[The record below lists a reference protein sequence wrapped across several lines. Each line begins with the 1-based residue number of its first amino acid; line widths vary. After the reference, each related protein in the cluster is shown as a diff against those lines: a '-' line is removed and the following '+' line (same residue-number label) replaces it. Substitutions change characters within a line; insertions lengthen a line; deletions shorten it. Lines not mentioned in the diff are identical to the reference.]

1 MKGNHYSWELLV
13 SRSKNTSSADV
24 KDEEK
29 TDELHIYRR
38 IRNLDLH
45 SLSVD
50 FPVSHYTS
58 LWNTNNFLRTEKLNV
73 TVYNFEIYLSF
84 INTQFEEPDP
94 LFPNYF

>member
-50 FPVSHYTS
+50 FPVYTS
-58 LWNTNNFLRTEKLNV
+58 LWNTNYFLRTEKLNV
-73 TVYNFEIYLSF
+73 TIHNFEIYLSF
-84 INTQFEEPDP
+84 INTQF
-94 LFPNYF
+94 

>member
-1 MKGNHYSWELLV
+1 ML
-13 SRSKNTSSADV
+13 KNTSSADA

-50 FPVSHYTS
+50 FPVSNYTS
-58 LWNTNNFLRTEKLNV
+58 LWNTN
-73 TVYNFEIYLSF
+73 
-84 INTQFEEPDP
+84 
-94 LFPNYF
+94 YF